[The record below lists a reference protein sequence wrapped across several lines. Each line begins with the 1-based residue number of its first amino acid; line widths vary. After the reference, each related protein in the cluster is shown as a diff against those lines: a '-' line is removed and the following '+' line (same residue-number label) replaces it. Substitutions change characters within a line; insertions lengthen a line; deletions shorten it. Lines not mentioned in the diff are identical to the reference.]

1 MAISVPVAWQVIGYF
16 LFASVVGA
24 FIFLSLAS
32 YARVETVTGLIVPDR
47 GIVTIVAPRNGIV
60 MSIAVRDG
68 HDIRAGTELAA
79 IRAEEDG
86 ADAVSVAGQMEAA
99 VGHQDSSL
107 AAQMAAA
114 RQAADA
120 QLRQLAAQRFG
131 LSQEIAQL
139 QSQISL
145 QRNLIVSAQKDHER
159 TRTIAEHGFISQR
172 DLQAREETL
181 LVRQQGMS
189 QLVQSLASKRAS
201 LSEVERS
208 AAQVEA
214 QAQSQRA
221 SLAAS
226 RAEVAR
232 QAASIAGS
240 RAYTLRA
247 PVAGRVTALTARVG
261 QLASASAPLMTI
273 VPSNS
278 VLDAQLAVPSA
289 AIGFV
294 KPGQEV
300 RLAIDAF
307 PYQRFGTLKGKV
319 QRVASSAVNMQT
331 PGGATIP
338 VYPVTVALERAGV
351 LAYGKREALVPGMTL
366 TARIVTEK
374 QSFLQWLFEP
384 LFAVQRR

>member
-16 LFASVVGA
+16 LFISVLCA
-24 FIFLSLAS
+24 IIFLALAS
-32 YARVETVTGLIVPDR
+32 YSRVETVTGLIVPDR

-86 ADAVSVAGQMEAA
+86 ADAVSVAGRMEAA

-131 LSQEIAQL
+131 LSQEVAQL

-145 QRNLIVSAQKDHER
+145 QRNLIVSAQRDHER
-159 TRTIAEHGFISQR
+159 TRMIAEHGFISQR
-172 DLQAREETL
+172 DLQVREETL
-181 LVRQQGMS
+181 LVRQQGLS

-214 QAQSQRA
+214 QAQSQHA

-273 VPSNS
+273 VPSDS

-289 AIGFV
+289 AIGFI

-319 QRVASSAVNMQT
+319 QRVASSAVGTQT
-331 PGGATIP
+331 PGGATIS